1 MRVSELPKTVRFS
14 ITTLPPMYCWPEH
27 IKRAVL
33 IACSVIC
40 FAAYIFLI
48 AGLLGLGGLL
58 LELAV
63 N

>member
-1 MRVSELPKTVRFS
+1 
-14 ITTLPPMYCWPEH
+14 MYCWPEGV
-27 IKRAVL
+27 KRAVL